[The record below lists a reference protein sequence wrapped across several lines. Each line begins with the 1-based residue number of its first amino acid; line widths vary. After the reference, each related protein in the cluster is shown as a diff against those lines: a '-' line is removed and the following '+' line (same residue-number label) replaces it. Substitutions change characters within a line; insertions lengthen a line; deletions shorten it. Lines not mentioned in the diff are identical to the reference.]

1 MSLRTRIA
9 PTPSGYL
16 HPGNGISFIL
26 TWILARAAGGK
37 VLLRIDDLDR
47 ARFRQEYLDDIFY
60 TLDWLG
66 LDYDEGPASPQD
78 FLDRFSQ
85 LHRLDLY
92 REGLEVLKKQGL
104 LYACDCSRKRIR
116 EQSENGLYDRF
127 CRNKN
132 INLAAPEAAWR
143 VRLPADCIV
152 QFQERGRTEPLVTN
166 LSETM
171 GDFVVRQKD
180 GMPAYQIASLCDDAA
195 WGINYIVR
203 GMDLLPSTAVQ
214 LWLSQYLPESANFA
228 QVVFYHHPLLTGP
241 AGDKLSKSAGAASLA
256 AWRENGRSPR
266 ELYAQ
271 AGAWLGLE
279 GTDTLEAL
287 IRPKLI

>member
-16 HPGNGISFIL
+16 HPGNGVSFIL
-26 TWILARAAGGK
+26 TWALARAAGGT

-47 ARFRQEYLDDIFY
+47 ARFRLEYLDDIFY

-85 LHRLDLY
+85 SHRLDTYHKALDY
-92 REGLEVLKKQGL
+92 LKKQNL

-116 EQSENGLYDRF
+116 THSESGVYDGF
-127 CRNKN
+127 CSNRNLD
-132 INLAAPEAAWR
+132 LATPDTAWR
-143 VRLPADCIV
+143 IRLPAGCTV
-152 QFQERGRTEPLVTN
+152 QFQERGRVELFVVN
-166 LSETM
+166 RSGMM

-180 GMPAYQIASLCDDAA
+180 GIPAYQIASLCDDAA
-195 WGINYIVR
+195 WGINFIVR
-203 GMDLLPSTAVQ
+203 GMDLLPSTAAQ
-214 LWLSQYLPESANFA
+214 LWLSQYLPEAAGFQHTA
-228 QVVFYHHPLLTGP
+228 FYHHPLLTGP

-256 AWRENGRSPR
+256 AWRDAGRSPR
-266 ELYAQ
+266 ELYQQ
-271 AGAWLGLE
+271 AGEWLGLE
-279 GTDTLEAL
+279 GVGTSEELVAAAGG
-287 IRPKLI
+287 